1 MIQNTLLFFLS
12 CFITLLFSFN
22 EPAPSKTIEFSFY
35 TETIKI
41 PYDPEIV
48 INQRVKLEEEYIVQ
62 FYKKMERAPY
72 QSVLSE
78 LRTAKHQYQLNDW
91 LFYELVE
98 KTVNKVFMGKGTSYK
113 VLATWFL
120 MSKLHYDTRLAF
132 LGNTAYLYVKTL
144 DNIYETPM
152 IEEKGSRYFGLTEL
166 QYKRTK
172 RSKAIYLLNFIA
184 TPNGKPFSL
193 AFNRLPAL
201 QSTIEQKDFSF
212 QWRDKKY
219 KVVAEVDKTLVEI
232 MRKYPII
239 DESGYIKVPFSDNLK
254 NTLIRQLGAII
265 KDKPIRLQLEILS
278 SFTRSAFQYKEDE
291 AYFGR
296 SKPMI
301 REEVFHY
308 AYSDCEDRSAVFY
321 GLVDELLHLPML
333 VIAFS
338 DHLTI
343 AVALKD
349 SIGTPIRHKGKN
361 YYICDPTGPSNSSE
375 IGYPPKGYE
384 RKSFEILLD

>member
-1 MIQNTLLFFLS
+1 MTQNTLLFFLS
-12 CFITLLFSFN
+12 SFITLLLSFN
-22 EPAPSKTIEFSFY
+22 EPVPDKAIEFPFY
-35 TETIKI
+35 TENIKI
-41 PYDPEIV
+41 PYAPELV
-48 INQRVKLEEEYIVQ
+48 INHRVKLEEEEIVQ
-62 FYKKMERAPY
+62 FYRSMERAPY
-72 QSVLSE
+72 QSVLSG

-91 LFYELVE
+91 LLYELVE
-98 KTVNKVFMGKGTSYK
+98 KTVDKIFVNKGASYK

-132 LGNTAYLYVKTL
+132 LGKTAFLYVKTL

-152 IEEKGSRYFGLTEL
+152 IEEEGSRYFGLTEL

-193 AFNRLPAL
+193 AFNRLPAIKSDI
-201 QSTIEQKDFSF
+201 QQKDFSF
-212 QWRDKKY
+212 QWRDQRY
-219 KVVAEVDKTLVEI
+219 KITAEVDKTLVEI

-239 DESGYIKVPFSDNLK
+239 DESGYIKVPFSNHLK
-254 NTLIRQLGAII
+254 NSLVRQLKTII
-265 KDKPIRLQLEILS
+265 EDKPIRLQLEILS
-278 SFTRSAFQYKEDE
+278 SFTRSAFKYKADE

-308 AYSDCEDRSAVFY
+308 PYSDCEDRSAVFY
-321 GLVDELLHLPML
+321 GLVEELLDLPML

-343 AVALKD
+343 AVGLKE

-361 YYICDPTGPSNSSE
+361 YYICDPTGPNNSSE
-375 IGYPPKGYE
+375 IGRPPKGYE

>member
-1 MIQNTLLFFLS
+1 MLLFLS
-12 CFITLLFSFN
+12 CLISLLFSFN
-22 EPAPSKTIEFSFY
+22 EPAPNKTTRIPFY
-35 TETIKI
+35 TETINI
-41 PYDPEIV
+41 PYHSDLV

-62 FYKKMERAPY
+62 FYKKLERAPY

-91 LFYELVE
+91 LLYELVE
-98 KTVNKVFMGKGTSYK
+98 KTVDNIFVNKGASYK

-132 LGNTAYLYVKTL
+132 LNKSAYLYVKTT
-144 DNIYETPM
+144 DNIYETPL
-152 IEEKGSRYFGLTEL
+152 IEERGQRYFGLTEL

-172 RSKAIYLLNFIA
+172 RSRAIYLLNFIA

-193 AFNRLPAL
+193 AFNRLPAI
-201 QSTIEQKDFSF
+201 QSDIQQKDFSF
-212 QWRDKKY
+212 QWRGNKY
-219 KVVAEVDKTLVEI
+219 TVAADLDKTLVEI

-239 DESGYIKVPFSDNLK
+239 DESGYIQVPFSNNLK
-254 NTLIRQLGAII
+254 NTLVRQLRTII
-265 KDKPIRLQLEILS
+265 KDKPVKHQLEILS
-278 SFTRSAFQYKEDE
+278 SFTRSAFKYREDE

-308 AYSDCEDRSAVFY
+308 PYSDCEDRSAVFY
-321 GLVDELLHLPML
+321 GLVEELLQLPML

-343 AVALKD
+343 AVAVKE
-349 SIGTPIRHKGKN
+349 SIGSPIRHKGKN
-361 YYICDPTGPSNSSE
+361 YYICDPTGPNNSSE
-375 IGYPPKGYE
+375 IGRPPKGYE
-384 RKSFEILLD
+384 RKKFEILLD

>member
-1 MIQNTLLFFLS
+1 MLL
-12 CFITLLFSFN
+12 SFY
-22 EPAPSKTIEFSFY
+22 EPAPNKAIQIPFY
-35 TETIKI
+35 TETITI
-41 PYDPEIV
+41 PYDSDLV
-48 INQRVKLEEEYIVQ
+48 ISQRVKLEEEYIVQ
-62 FYKKMERAPY
+62 FYKNLERAPY
-72 QSVLSE
+72 HSVLSA
-78 LRTAKHQYQLNDW
+78 LRTAKHQHQLNDW
-91 LFYELVE
+91 LLYELVK
-98 KTVNKVFMGKGTSYK
+98 KTVDKIFVSKGTSYK
-113 VLATWFL
+113 VLTTWFL

-132 LGNTAYLYVKTL
+132 LNKSAFLYVKTT

-152 IEEKGSRYFGLTEL
+152 IEEDGHRYFGLTEL
-166 QYKRTK
+166 QYKRSK

-201 QSTIEQKDFSF
+201 ESDIEQKDFSF
-212 QWRDKKY
+212 QWRDNQY
-219 KVVAEVDKTLVEI
+219 KVVADVDKTLVEI
-232 MRKYPII
+232 MQKYPII

-254 NTLIRQLGAII
+254 NSLVRQLRAII
-265 KDKPIRLQLEILS
+265 KDKPVKLQLEILS

-308 AYSDCEDRSAVFY
+308 PYSDCEDRSAVFY
-321 GLVDELLHLPML
+321 GLVEELLDLPML

-343 AVALKD
+343 AVAVKE

-361 YYICDPTGPSNSSE
+361 YYICDPTGPNNSSD
-375 IGYPPKGYE
+375 IGRPPRGYE

>member
-1 MIQNTLLFFLS
+1 MIQNTVLFLFS
-12 CFITLLFSFN
+12 CFITLLLSFS
-22 EPAPSKTIEFSFY
+22 EPAPNKKVQISFY
-35 TETIKI
+35 TETIDI
-41 PYDPEIV
+41 RYNSDLV
-48 INQRVKLEEEYIVQ
+48 INQRVRLEEEYIVQ
-62 FYKKMERAPY
+62 FYKNLERAPY

-91 LFYELVE
+91 LLYELVE
-98 KTVNKVFMGKGTSYK
+98 KTVDKIFVKKSTSYK
-113 VLATWFL
+113 VLTTWFL

-132 LGNTAYLYVKTL
+132 LNKSAYLYVKTT

-152 IEEKGSRYFGLTEL
+152 IEEDGHRYFGLTEL

-193 AFNRLPAL
+193 AFNRLPAI
-201 QSTIEQKDFSF
+201 QPTIEQKDLSF
-212 QWRDKKY
+212 QWRGNEY
-219 KVVAEVDKTLVEI
+219 AITANVDKTLVEI

-254 NTLIRQLGAII
+254 NTLVRQLGTII
-265 KDKPIRLQLEILS
+265 KDKPIKLQLEILS
-278 SFTRSAFQYKEDE
+278 SFTRSAFKYREDE

-301 REEVFHY
+301 REELFHY
-308 AYSDCEDRSAVFY
+308 PYSDCEDRSALFY
-321 GLVDELLHLPML
+321 GLVEELLQLPML

-343 AVALKD
+343 AVAVKE

-361 YYICDPTGPSNSSE
+361 YYICDPTGPNNSPE
-375 IGYPPKGYE
+375 IGRPPKGYE